1 MKPFIPYQT
10 SKAAA
15 NNARALSQRAGVGGV
30 YAGDGLARGTGQQ
43 ALQQFRRDTAQ
54 AEGQS
59 AADEIMDADSQ
70 ANLGMSLQQ
79 RSMNDSARL
88 AAAQRSEQLRQSEW
102 SNRFNNLTTAWGA
115 LAGLLR

>member
-1 MKPFIPYQT
+1 MTPFIPYQK

-15 NNARALSQRAGVGGV
+15 NNARALAQRSGVGGV
-30 YAGDGLARGTGQQ
+30 YAGDGLSRGMGQR
-43 ALQQFRRDTAQ
+43 ALQQFRTDAAG

-59 AADEIMDADSQ
+59 AANEIMDSDSY

-79 RSMNDSARL
+79 RSMDDSRRL
-88 AAAQRSEQLRQSEW
+88 ANAQRSEQTRQSEW
-102 SNRFNNLTTAWGA
+102 SNRFNNMTTAWGA